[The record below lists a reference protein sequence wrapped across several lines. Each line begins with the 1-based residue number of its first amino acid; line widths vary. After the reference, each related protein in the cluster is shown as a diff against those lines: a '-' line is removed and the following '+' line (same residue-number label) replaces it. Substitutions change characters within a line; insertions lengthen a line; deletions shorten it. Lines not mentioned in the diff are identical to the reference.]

1 MIITPEDNHDPVFN
15 SEELTLDDVSHV
27 LPVGLDI
34 GLIYADLV
42 LNITDLDYA
51 LTPSLSTGIV
61 GGISYL
67 ELASGNFI
75 RSRLRLRESPKFT

>member
-1 MIITPEDNHDPVFN
+1 MNITPEDNHAPVFN
-15 SEELTLDDVSHV
+15 AAQHTLSDVSHV

-51 LTPSLSTGIV
+51 LTPSLSTGIS

-67 ELASGNFI
+67 ELTTGNFI
-75 RSRLRLRESPKFT
+75 RSRLRESA